1 MPCAPGPPSCSIRK
15 GNSLTADVE
24 EVPVVGVGDQT
35 SHNVSLN
42 QIPVPS
48 KALTNP
54 VLREVRRL
62 QMSLKL
68 AEAGS

>member
-1 MPCAPGPPSCSIRK
+1 MEKVS
-15 GNSLTADVE
+15 
-24 EVPVVGVGDQT
+24 VVWVGDET

-42 QIPVPS
+42 QIPIPS

-54 VLREVRRL
+54 VPREVRRL

>member
-1 MPCAPGPPSCSIRK
+1 M
-15 GNSLTADVE
+15 
-24 EVPVVGVGDQT
+24 VGVGDQT

-48 KALTNP
+48 KAVTNP